1 MFIKLSAGDDPKV
14 LHAYDRRVSFL
25 YSEVGPDK
33 LQVLLIDRNA
43 SSRFIHELL
52 TKLYSEL
59 NKSFVTV
66 LYMLSGCSRNI

>member
-25 YSEVGPDK
+25 YSEVGPDR

-43 SSRFIHELL
+43 FLNFGDFI
-52 TKLYSEL
+52 
-59 NKSFVTV
+59 
-66 LYMLSGCSRNI
+66 